1 MRLLNNTMMPMK
13 IAVFIKQQKAMLH
26 QLTNKEGNA
35 SSTKSRYGGEE
46 V

>member
-1 MRLLNNTMMPMK
+1 
-13 IAVFIKQQKAMLH
+13 MLH

-46 V
+46 VW